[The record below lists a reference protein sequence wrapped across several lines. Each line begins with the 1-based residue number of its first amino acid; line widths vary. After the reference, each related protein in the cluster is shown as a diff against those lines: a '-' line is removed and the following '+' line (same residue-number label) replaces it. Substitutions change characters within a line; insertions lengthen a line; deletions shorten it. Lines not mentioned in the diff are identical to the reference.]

1 MKKDM
6 YYFILIIYFQ
16 FLVNYLIISKVD
28 GVGDEKGK
36 RVAESSK
43 ALKGKNMPPS
53 YFIIEKMD
61 RVVENLDK
69 VSKVE
74 EKSLKTRGE
83 TSNENDEDKLKNEV
97 SGETSNENESEIKVE
112 EEDKL
117 KKEKEKNELIE
128 KEREHLIKLSEVVK
142 NRYIIKEMAKIN
154 ELSSMIYEF
163 LFNNNLDEGLSSI
176 KLGNILKE
184 INETLK
190 RYMEFEG
197 KLGNDE
203 EITLINNK
211 EKIFV
216 IELINTVFS
225 LQYFFGNLKLEI
237 VLGQKLIEFSNEKLN
252 EKIKIEEERI
262 NNFLKNFM
270 IDKNEYLMI
279 KYGKKKKNK
288 FEDKKA

>member
-117 KKEKEKNELIE
+117 KKEKEKNEVIE

-154 ELSSMIYEF
+154 EISSIIYEF
-163 LFNNNLDEGLSSI
+163 LFNNNLDERLSSN
-176 KLGNILKE
+176 KLGNIFKE

-190 RYMEFEG
+190 RYMEFE
-197 KLGNDE
+197 
-203 EITLINNK
+203 
-211 EKIFV
+211 
-216 IELINTVFS
+216 
-225 LQYFFGNLKLEI
+225 
-237 VLGQKLIEFSNEKLN
+237 
-252 EKIKIEEERI
+252 
-262 NNFLKNFM
+262 
-270 IDKNEYLMI
+270 
-279 KYGKKKKNK
+279 
-288 FEDKKA
+288 